1 MIDQLEAIATERL
14 RLREPRADDAKRI
27 AALAGDFDVA
37 RMTTNIPH
45 PYALTDA
52 EDFLGRM
59 TALDAAREAL
69 FAIDHPDEGL
79 IGVLGFHLKN
89 GDALRG
95 GLLDRPAL
103 WGQWPTRPR
112 RAAVALAWADG
123 AWAKRWVVAG
133 HFADNPA
140 SGRVLGKVGL
150 PLHRRGRAAVLQG
163 ARRQRPIAH
172 DGAAGVKRFR
182 SHSNS
187 DTLARCPPGPGWSA
201 TPHELT

>member
-79 IGVLGFHLKN
+79 IGVLGFHSTGRAPEVGYWIGRPYWGN
-89 GDALRG
+89 GYATE
-95 GLLDRPAL
+95 A
-103 WGQWPTRPR
+103 
-112 RAAVALAWADG
+112 AAVALAWADG
-123 AWAKRWVVAG
+123 AWGQRWVVAG

-140 SGRVLGKVGL
+140 SGRVLAKSGFLYTGVVAPQFSKA
-150 PLHRRGRAAVLQG
+150 RGAVVPS
-163 ARRQRPIAH
+163 RMMVR
-172 DGAAGVKRFR
+172 
-182 SHSNS
+182 
-187 DTLARCPPGPGWSA
+187 LA
-201 TPHELT
+201 